1 MCHLGQLLH
10 HILGHKAEASLPVI
24 DFGGVWLVPVTRV
37 VRVTLG
43 TIHIGIE
50 FVAGHKAEE
59 VLCHL
64 HTIRNSVVPLY
75 NPTVL
80 HICIVIKCNARE
92 ILCTSVKHLLQG
104 SKSIEYSICILTED
118 HQLGL
123 PSRRGKAHHMAV
135 ILGLGEYIPFYLQC
149 SALAVCRTC

>member
-1 MCHLGQLLH
+1 M
-10 HILGHKAEASLPVI
+10 
-24 DFGGVWLVPVTRV
+24 VWITF
-37 VRVTLG
+37 G
-43 TIHIGIE
+43 TIHICIE
-50 FVAGHKAEE
+50 FVTGHKAEE

-64 HTIRNSVVPLY
+64 HTVRDSVVPLY
-75 NPTVL
+75 NTAVL
-80 HICIVIKCNARE
+80 HISIVIECNTRE

-123 PSRRGKAHHMAV
+123 PLRRGEAHHMAV